1 MIRFE
6 HVTKSYPDGT
16 TAVDDLTFEVAEG
29 ELVTLVGPSGCGKT
43 TTMKMVNRL
52 IEPTS
57 GRILLDGEDISAL
70 DPVQLRRRIGYVIQQ
85 VGLFPHKT
93 VLDNTATVPHLLG
106 RPRTKARARAAEL
119 LDLVGLDPS
128 TYGDRYPD
136 QLSGGQRQRV
146 GVARALAA
154 DPPVL
159 LMDEPFGAVDPVV
172 REHLQNEFLRLQSTL
187 RKTVLFV
194 THDIEEAVRLGDRI
208 AVYGA
213 GRIEQF
219 DTPATVLGAP
229 ATPYTAEFV
238 GADRGLKR
246 LSVTPVEP
254 GDLEQPPVVRL
265 DDPAAGAADRLAA
278 DGASWAV
285 VLEADGS
292 LHGWV
297 PAAALTGSAE
307 ASGQGPG
314 PVGAQRT
321 PEGSTVR
328 AHARRMDARLPLGAP
343 LKQALSTMLQHDAG
357 WVAVQDGERYLGV
370 LTPARLHSALRR
382 STTAD
387 AANVPRGEIS
397 LDTVPGPGGAVP
409 GLGDSGPGPG
419 RTAPG
424 TDADATATG
433 TEATATGAKAT
444 APRADA

>member
-6 HVTKSYPDGT
+6 HVTKRYADGT
-16 TAVDDLTFEVAEG
+16 TAVDDLSFEVAEG
-29 ELVTLVGPSGCGKT
+29 ELITLVGPSGCGKT

-52 IEPTS
+52 IEPTG
-57 GRILLDGEDISAL
+57 GRILVDGEDIAAA
-70 DPVQLRRRIGYVIQQ
+70 DPVELRRRIGYVIQQ

-106 RPRTKARARAAEL
+106 HPRKKARARAAEL

-128 TYGDRYPD
+128 VYGDRYPD

-187 RKTVLFV
+187 HKTVLFV

-213 GRIEQF
+213 GRIEQL

-246 LSVTPVEP
+246 LSVTPVEAA
-254 GDLEQPPVVRL
+254 DLEEPPVVRV
-265 DDPAAGAADRLAA
+265 DDPAGRAADRLAA
-278 DGASWAV
+278 AGAPWAV
-285 VLEADGS
+285 VLGADGS
-292 LHGWV
+292 PYGWV
-297 PAAALTGSAE
+297 PATALTGTGEEPAPQD
-307 ASGQGPG
+307 A
-314 PVGAQRT
+314 
-321 PEGSTVR
+321 TVR
-328 AHARRMDARLPLGAP
+328 THARRMDAWLPLGAP
-343 LKQALSTMLQHDAG
+343 LRQALSTMLQHDAG
-357 WVAVQDGERYLGV
+357 WIAVRDGDRHLGV

-382 STTAD
+382 ATTAD
-387 AANVPRGEIS
+387 ASGTSRGEIA
-397 LDTVPGPGGAVP
+397 LDTVPGAGAP
-409 GLGDSGPGPG
+409 L
-419 RTAPG
+419 
-424 TDADATATG
+424 
-433 TEATATGAKAT
+433 
-444 APRADA
+444 